1 MSAPTSSAAAASP
14 PRARRSSLILPVNI
28 PRFVERAWQR
38 GSDAV
43 VLDLEDSVPSAE
55 KAHARTLVKDALPV
69 AGRGGAEVVVRVN
82 NDPAFLWDDVEA
94 AVHPGLDGIALPKA
108 ESGDQVRE
116 LVGRVE
122 DLERRRGIAAGHVRL
137 SLAIETP
144 RGLLAAESIATSS
157 PRIAT
162 LGVGVEDYCLELGVE
177 PSSDGV
183 ELLYAVSRVVTI
195 CRAFGI
201 QPTGL
206 MGSIAG
212 FRDLPA
218 FEGAARRARQLGCEG
233 AGCIHPD
240 QVAVLNRVFS
250 PDPAA
255 AAHARRVVEV
265 FEEGVKRG
273 TASVNLDGKMVDVPV
288 YKRAQVILARARAVE
303 ETERRKAEALARQDA
318 VAGRE

>member
-1 MSAPTSSAAAASP
+1 MSGVPGA
-14 PRARRSSLILPVNI
+14 RARRSSLILPVNV
-28 PRFVERAWQR
+28 PRFVEKAGLR

-43 VLDLEDSVPSAE
+43 VLDLEDSVPAAE
-55 KAHARTLVKDALPV
+55 KASARRLVRDALPP

-82 NDPAFLWDDVEA
+82 NEPALLWDDVDA

-108 ESGDQVRE
+108 ESPDQIRE

-122 DLERRRGIAAGHVRL
+122 KLEAQRGLTAGHVRL

-144 RGLLAAESIATSS
+144 RGLLQAEAIATAS

-177 PSSDGV
+177 PSTDGI
-183 ELLYAVSRVVTI
+183 ELLYAVSRVVTV
-195 CRAFGI
+195 CKAVGI

-212 FRDLPA
+212 FRDLPV
-218 FEGAARRARQLGCEG
+218 FEGAATRARQIGCEG

-240 QVAVLNRVFS
+240 QVEVLNRVFS
-250 PDPAA
+250 PDPAKVEY
-255 AAHARRVVEV
+255 ARRVVEA
-265 FEEGVKRG
+265 FEEGLRRG
-273 TASVNLDGKMVDVPV
+273 TASVNLDGKMVDIPV
-288 YKRAQVILARARAVE
+288 YKRAEVILARARLIA
-303 ETERRKAEALARQDA
+303 ETERRKAEARARW
-318 VAGRE
+318 